1 MRKTKD
7 GRSPAAIL
15 LPSAAAGLLTT
26 LFLMLIG
33 AVLVHRGAV
42 SDGMIAYLAL
52 AFLAVGCAAAA
63 AVSAVRAPGAKFLW
77 AMGAGTLVFL
87 ILLVLGG
94 ALLDQPVHIVR
105 AAVSLVC
112 ALAAS
117 ALGGLA
123 GANKRKKTH
132 YQKK

>member
-7 GRSPAAIL
+7 GRSSAAIL

-26 LFLMLIG
+26 LFLMLVG

-42 SDGMIAYLAL
+42 GDGAIAYLAL
-52 AFLAVGCAAAA
+52 VFLAIGCAAAA
-63 AVSAVRAPGAKFLW
+63 FLSAVRAPGAKFLW
-77 AMGAGTLVFL
+77 AMGAGALVFL

-105 AAVSLVC
+105 VAVSLLC

-117 ALGGLA
+117 AVGGFA
-123 GANKRKKTH
+123 GANMRKKTH

>member
-87 ILLVLGG
+87 ILPALGR
-94 ALLDQPVHIVR
+94 R
-105 AAVSLVC
+105 AARP
-112 ALAAS
+112 AGTYRARGGQPGMRA
-117 ALGGLA
+117 GGL
-123 GANKRKKTH
+123 GARRSRRC
-132 YQKK
+132 Q